1 MVSTTLGVLLIMNA
15 SAPTSKTM
23 PSNCTNARIETSV
36 TPEEANVAVS
46 EGPFGTV
53 AGVQL
58 VAVVQSPLVGL
69 RLHVALAAQTAF
81 SAPSASVRTIAQ
93 DRMGVFMAA
102 IMPMAP
108 FE

>member
-1 MVSTTLGVLLIMNA
+1 MIPTPLMVSTTLGVLLIMNA

-58 VAVVQSPLVGL
+58 AAVVQSPLVGL
-69 RLHVALAAQTAF
+69 RFHMAL
-81 SAPSASVRTIAQ
+81 SA
-93 DRMGVFMAA
+93 
-102 IMPMAP
+102 
-108 FE
+108 